1 MGEKKYLEVTDDE
14 NALTY
19 EVIRCRVILADS
31 REDLPR
37 LLREER
43 GGGGGG
49 GREEGEKRVCL
60 RVRHGDAEH
69 MRACWHFG
77 YGGG

>member
-49 GREEGEKRVCL
+49 GRAGVPRVDRI
-60 RVRHGDAEH
+60 RVREVCGQHGDTV
-69 MRACWHFG
+69 
-77 YGGG
+77 